1 MAQII
6 GDKLFVFHKSGIDGS
21 SALAHDS
28 GTNVDYFAIPAKSL
42 ASISCVDDVA
52 VLYFHNGNQVTDQY
66 AGTATETMEFCT
78 VRLTVT
84 SENIPAFVK
93 ELWIMMNSVSAG
105 PVIEFD
111 AVNSV
116 YASDKVTGVTSIIRH
131 ITTHTIASDS

>member
-6 GDKLFVFHKSGIDGS
+6 GDKLFVFHKLAIDGNS
-21 SALAHDS
+21 VLSHDA
-28 GTNVDYFAIPAKSL
+28 GTQVDYFAIPAKSL

-52 VLYFHNGNQVTDQY
+52 VLYFNNGNEVSDQY
-66 AGTATETMEFCT
+66 AGTATETMEYCN

-84 SENIPAFVK
+84 SENIPAFIK
-93 ELWIMMNSVSAG
+93 ELWIMMNSVSAS

-116 YASDKVTGVTSIIRH
+116 FASDKVTGVTSIIRH
-131 ITTHTIASDS
+131 VTTHTIASDS